1 MLEEIGKDNMFIF
14 GHTAEEIAAMRQR
27 GYNPWNYYEGDP
39 ELQVALQMI
48 SNDTFSHG
56 VSGLFAPITNA
67 LLYEGDKFCVLA
79 DYRAYLDCQE
89 KASRLYRD
97 PDVEFDEVIP
107 SNFDLPNLMVVAAV
121 DQAGDP
127 TSFTSG
133 GDNVVIYANGFE
145 VESYVPG
152 GGRMAASGTSM
163 ASPNALNLAAKLFA
177 LDPDLTPGEV
187 IDLMTEGA
195 TPRDGD
201 AAMLL
206 IHPQHSVELLR
217 QDF

>member
-1 MLEEIGKDNMFIF
+1 MLAEIGKDNMFIF

-97 PDVEFDEVIP
+97 PDEWTRRSILNTANMGKFSSDRSVVE
-107 SNFDLPNLMVVAAV
+107 
-121 DQAGDP
+121 
-127 TSFTSG
+127 
-133 GDNVVIYANGFE
+133 YAETIWG
-145 VESYVPG
+145 V
-152 GGRMAASGTSM
+152 R
-163 ASPNALNLAAKLFA
+163 
-177 LDPDLTPGEV
+177 
-187 IDLMTEGA
+187 
-195 TPRDGD
+195 
-201 AAMLL
+201 
-206 IHPQHSVELLR
+206 PQFS
-217 QDF
+217 